1 MSVFLHQIV
10 KLVKSNI
17 EDRVP
22 QKNMTA
28 SKAIKDYCIK
38 KEPTTAHKSKN
49 NFSIKQLNKSQ
60 LYVLYK

>member
-1 MSVFLHQIV
+1 
-10 KLVKSNI
+10 
-17 EDRVP
+17 
-22 QKNMTA
+22 MTA

-60 LYVLYK
+60 LYVLRGGRNVKNQNAKRSERQKYF